1 MSGLLRVAGPG
12 LIALLVFVSVGAG
25 LTPPDAAP
33 DAAPE
38 EMGFADASL
47 RPQYAAL
54 PTTAPEA
61 GRSLLDRS
69 PFAQDRSAF
78 NREASIVPPPPPV
91 EVRLTGVS
99 RMGGSLRANLMIE
112 GQSLAVKQ
120 GDDTPAGKIL
130 KVEAGAVV
138 LEGPPERRIEMF
150 RQ

>member
-1 MSGLLRVAGPG
+1 MSAFLRVAGLG
-12 LIALLVFVSVGAG
+12 LIALLLFVSVAAT
-25 LTPPDAAP
+25 LTPPDATP
-33 DAAPE
+33 EQAALVDTP
-38 EMGFADASL
+38 L

-54 PTTAPEA
+54 PPTAPEA
-61 GRSLLDRS
+61 GRSLLERS
-69 PFAQDRSAF
+69 PFVQDRSAF
-78 NREASIVPPPPPV
+78 DREASIVQPPPPV

-99 RMGGSLRANLMIE
+99 RMGGSLRASLMIG

-120 GDDTPAGKIL
+120 GDDTPAGKVL